1 MKLSRIFV
9 PFKLMLEAVTQL
21 FNAQANRAPQ
31 AELIPVRVKETDRF
45 SMLRS
50 REAERRYNQG
60 SN

>member
-1 MKLSRIFV
+1 MKLSKIFV
-9 PFKLMLEAVTQL
+9 PFTLMLEAVTQL
-21 FNAQANRAPQ
+21 FNAQSNRAPQ

-45 SMLRS
+45 AMLRS